1 MDYAAV
7 NRFAPTLAGLTVDT
21 PVRTLALYFA
31 VHLRTTRFTKLAA
44 PVKSVTID
52 QYITHVADALVTD
65 EHILRGTDL
74 RSNRLTMLLEEYARE
89 DDRGPL
95 RLAQKIPVTY
105 PIACTMQRW
114 ADKLHTGG
122 QRLATRAAVA
132 VAYGLSLRPGEYLTK
147 PDVELSLDKQMNA
160 SDCFFVFND
169 DECVN
174 VCDPQSYPVGRTPSV
189 FLCMFR
195 KLKHY
200 KRSGEG
206 GPRAVGARPA
216 SATAGFC
223 CVLTLFEYFTKFPGK
238 RDTLALTAHGARG
251 VPWADIRALC
261 HCAAIESGLDPL
273 RLLPHSLRVAAQ
285 AQLEMECDE
294 RRQQQG
300 GWNSEAGMK
309 VYARKALGHARIV
322 AAALHDPQLC
332 PIEQTRMLFND
343 HSVVAVAAAA
353 DARAR

>member
-1 MDYAAV
+1 
-7 NRFAPTLAGLTVDT
+7 
-21 PVRTLALYFA
+21 
-31 VHLRTTRFTKLAA
+31 
-44 PVKSVTID
+44 VTID
-52 QYITHVADALVTD
+52 QYVTHVADALVTD

-74 RSNRLTMLLEEYARE
+74 RSDRLTMLLEGYARE

-147 PDVELSLDKQMNA
+147 PDVALSLDKQMNA

-174 VCDPQSYPVGRTPSV
+174 VCDPHLYPEGKIPSI

-200 KRSGEG
+200 KRSGREALRQSVRDLLQLQRGFVVCSRCSSTSQNSLASGIHWLSRHMASEG
-206 GPRAVGARPA
+206 YHGRMFVPC
-216 SATAGFC
+216 AT
-223 CVLTLFEYFTKFPGK
+223 VRRLS
-238 RDTLALTAHGARG
+238 
-251 VPWADIRALC
+251 RALIRFVRC
-261 HCAAIESGLDPL
+261 LTPFGWP
-273 RLLPHSLRVAAQ
+273 RKRSLRWSV
-285 AQLEMECDE
+285 MS
-294 RRQQQG
+294 G
-300 GWNSEAGMK
+300 VNSKEVGTPK
-309 VYARKALGHARIV
+309 LG
-322 AAALHDPQLC
+322 
-332 PIEQTRMLFND
+332 
-343 HSVVAVAAAA
+343 
-353 DARAR
+353 

>member
-1 MDYAAV
+1 
-7 NRFAPTLAGLTVDT
+7 VDT
-21 PVRTLALYFA
+21 RVRTLALYFA

-44 PVKSVTID
+44 PIKSVTID

-74 RSNRLTMLLEEYARE
+74 RSNRLTMLLEGYARE

-216 SATAGFC
+216 SATAGF
-223 CVLTLFEYFTKFPGK
+223 
-238 RDTLALTAHGARG
+238 
-251 VPWADIRALC
+251 
-261 HCAAIESGLDPL
+261 
-273 RLLPHSLRVAAQ
+273 
-285 AQLEMECDE
+285 
-294 RRQQQG
+294 
-300 GWNSEAGMK
+300 
-309 VYARKALGHARIV
+309 
-322 AAALHDPQLC
+322 
-332 PIEQTRMLFND
+332 
-343 HSVVAVAAAA
+343 
-353 DARAR
+353 

>member
-1 MDYAAV
+1 V
-7 NRFAPTLAGLTVDT
+7 NRFAPTLAGLALDT

-31 VHLRTTRFTKLAA
+31 VPLRTTRFTKSAV
-44 PVKSVTID
+44 PIKSVTID

-74 RSNRLTMLLEEYARE
+74 RSNRLTMLLEGYARE

-114 ADKLHTGG
+114 ADKLHKGG

-147 PDVELSLDKQMNA
+147 PDVVLSLDKQMNA

-174 VCDPQSYPVGRTPSV
+174 VCDPHLYPEGKTPSI

-195 KLKHY
+195 KLKH
-200 KRSGEG
+200 
-206 GPRAVGARPA
+206 
-216 SATAGFC
+216 
-223 CVLTLFEYFTKFPGK
+223 
-238 RDTLALTAHGARG
+238 
-251 VPWADIRALC
+251 
-261 HCAAIESGLDPL
+261 
-273 RLLPHSLRVAAQ
+273 
-285 AQLEMECDE
+285 
-294 RRQQQG
+294 
-300 GWNSEAGMK
+300 
-309 VYARKALGHARIV
+309 
-322 AAALHDPQLC
+322 
-332 PIEQTRMLFND
+332 
-343 HSVVAVAAAA
+343 
-353 DARAR
+353 